1 MWFDGRFFR
10 KKKIMT
16 DEKIRKKGK
25 DKDGSRLSCV
35 FLIVAAVLAVG
46 LAVWFGTMKPKSPV
60 TEGEHI
66 EKKGEYWEVD
76 VPTPN
81 ITEGMN
87 DVEGIILHHTATDNA
102 EHALKTLT
110 TPAGKVSC
118 HVLIDTDGT
127 RYVLAPPTAI
137 TWHAGKS
144 RLNGRDGCNDFTIGI
159 EFQGNTVEEP
169 LTEDQIQSAIDYVIP
184 LIHHYNIPLKNIV
197 THEQIRNDFKEA
209 HPKVKAHSKVDV
221 TPEEHTRFMK
231 ALRQR
236 MRAEL
241 FPSFRS

>member
-1 MWFDGRFFR
+1 MGGARMAA
-10 KKKIMT
+10 I
-16 DEKIRKKGK
+16 
-25 DKDGSRLSCV
+25 
-35 FLIVAAVLAVG
+35 FLIVAAVLSIT
-46 LAVWFGTMKPKSPV
+46 LAVWFGTRKPKSPV

-66 EKKGEYWEVD
+66 EKKGEYWVVD

-87 DVEGIILHHTATDNA
+87 DVQGIILHHTATADA

-110 TPAGKVSC
+110 TPKGGVSC

-127 RYVLAPPTAI
+127 RYVLADPTAI

-144 RLNGRDGCNDFTIGI
+144 RLNGRDGCNEFTVGI

-169 LTEDQIQSAIDYVIP
+169 LTDDQIQSAIDYVIP

-197 THEQIRNDFKEA
+197 THEQIRANFKEA
-209 HPKVKAHSKVDV
+209 HPKVKAHAKVDV
-221 TPEEHTRFMK
+221 TPEEHARFMK

-241 FPSFRS
+241 FPSYRS